1 MRAVGTVSGV
11 WPEGNEMR
19 QEVQSQMTNKKQ
31 RDMRLSW
38 FMGIDLF
45 PYRQAAELTDFAKGL
60 PVDFNHCNK
69 YPYYLWRSELCFVS
83 CS

>member
-1 MRAVGTVSGV
+1 MYLAHWDKLIILEKT
-11 WPEGNEMR
+11 
-19 QEVQSQMTNKKQ
+19 
-31 RDMRLSW
+31 RL
-38 FMGIDLF
+38 DPF
-45 PYRQAAELTDFAKGL
+45 PYRQAAELTNFAKGL